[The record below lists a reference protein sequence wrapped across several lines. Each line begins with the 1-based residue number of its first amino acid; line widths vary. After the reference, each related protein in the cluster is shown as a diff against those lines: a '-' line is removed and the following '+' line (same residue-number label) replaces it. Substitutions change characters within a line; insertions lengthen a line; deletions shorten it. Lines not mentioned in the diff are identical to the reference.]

1 MQKTRVGQMDQ
12 QPQSYE
18 LMFWCYLDVGGVYN
32 SEQTKPRELDHRE
45 TLYVPRAD
53 GALWPQV
60 PLHVNA
66 DLDSYIKDGT
76 HIMTDVSVCHAWEN
90 SWYASWNY
98 CHLPVTMEENK
109 HVLWPNVSW
118 FHHSLGHKRR
128 KCLRWEDF
136 SSVSQLV
143 LILRMRDHHL
153 MTPPCM
159 YTNQPKYIVEKLK
172 SSRDCI

>member
-60 PLHVNA
+60 LLHVNA
-66 DLDSYIKDGT
+66 DLDSYIKDGI
-76 HIMTDVSVCHAWEN
+76 HIMTDVSVCHA
-90 SWYASWNY
+90 
-98 CHLPVTMEENK
+98 
-109 HVLWPNVSW
+109 
-118 FHHSLGHKRR
+118 
-128 KCLRWEDF
+128 
-136 SSVSQLV
+136 
-143 LILRMRDHHL
+143 
-153 MTPPCM
+153 
-159 YTNQPKYIVEKLK
+159 
-172 SSRDCI
+172 